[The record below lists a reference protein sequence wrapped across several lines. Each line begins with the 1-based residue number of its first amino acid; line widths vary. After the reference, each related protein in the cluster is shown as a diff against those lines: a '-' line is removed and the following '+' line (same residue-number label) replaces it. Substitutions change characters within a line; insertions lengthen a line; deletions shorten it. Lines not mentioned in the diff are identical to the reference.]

1 VPNQQIITILN
12 RLVTHYGHQKW
23 WSSDNKLADLV
34 TMILIQ
40 QTTSKNVE
48 KAMDNLQPYLTL
60 EKLDELPIEDLQT
73 FIRPAGFFKQKSSYL
88 KNVVAWLRTY
98 QGDFTTI
105 NQLKTDV
112 LRKEL
117 LSLKGIGPE
126 TADVILL
133 YLFNRQ
139 VFIADQYALRLF
151 QRLGYNEYQTYAQ
164 LQKVMNPIA
173 SQVSL
178 LTCKEWHAVIDEHGK
193 AFGKNKQLD
202 ESWLL
207 A

>member
-60 EKLDELPIEDLQT
+60 EKLDELPIEDLQVI
-73 FIRPAGFFKQKSSYL
+73 IRPAGFFKQKSSYL

-105 NQLKTDV
+105 NQLETDV

-193 AFGKNKQLD
+193 VFGKNKQLD

>member
-1 VPNQQIITILN
+1 MPNQQIITILN

-23 WSSDNKLADLV
+23 WSRDNKLADLV

-60 EKLDELPIEDLQT
+60 EKLNELPIEDLQT

-105 NQLKTDV
+105 NQLETDV

-193 AFGKNKQLD
+193 VFGKNKQLD

>member
-1 VPNQQIITILN
+1 MPNQQIITILN

-48 KAMDNLQPYLTL
+48 KAMNNLQPYLTL
-60 EKLDELPIEDLQT
+60 EKLNELPIEDLQT

-105 NQLKTDV
+105 NQLETDV

-193 AFGKNKQLD
+193 VFGKNKQLD